1 MPFFPSINVALKGK
15 CSKIPTELAKT
26 VSVKVFALGRKIST
40 MFSAL
45 KHKMAVFLHLNF
57 LWFLFCFTKNEVA
70 KILDAKKTHFHIISL
85 LRIFCT

>member
-1 MPFFPSINVALKGK
+1 MPFFSSINVALKGK

-45 KHKMAVFLHLNF
+45 KHKMAVFLPSEF
-57 LWFLFCFTKNEVA
+57 PVVFV
-70 KILDAKKTHFHIISL
+70 L
-85 LRIFCT
+85 LY